1 MGSTHRSVQLGGGIV
16 WRGVFIFAFMEYV
29 AHRSFD
35 VEELLEFNKMAST
48 YESVRVWML
57 EDYGVVEWKAIHKVL
72 TDLYVILRDAPDGTR
87 IMKAPFSST
96 LYVLEK
102 SRSAMLQELSGLL
115 ALIERRIEQLQSM

>member
-1 MGSTHRSVQLGGGIV
+1 MGSTHRSIQLGGHLE

-29 AHRSFD
+29 AHRSYDIEVLHKFCK
-35 VEELLEFNKMAST
+35 NAST
-48 YESVRVWML
+48 YESIREWML
-57 EDYGVVEWKAIHKVL
+57 EDYGVVQWQAIHKVL

-96 LYVLEK
+96 LYVLDK

-115 ALIERRIEQLQSM
+115 ALIQQRIKQLQSM